1 MASLNPIRNLLVMS
15 AVAITTLATTACGL
29 QAKDSAQKQISA
41 LDRKAEKMK
50 QQIRNTPSAI
60 NLEERGTIYYIS
72 AEGDDSNSGLS
83 PEQAIRSLEK
93 LNSLEL
99 KPNDCVLFRRG
110 DLWRGRLQA
119 KVGVCYSAYGKGEKP
134 RIYGSPYDAAKV
146 GRWVE
151 TEAKNVYMYDGELS
165 ADIGTLI
172 FNHGEANAF
181 KVMMIRQE
189 DGSTLHIETREPFA
203 SYRDLKRDLEFYHDY
218 KGAKRVYLYS
228 AEGNPAERFS
238 SIELSPRG
246 NIIQATHNTTF
257 DNLCIKYGGSH
268 GIGCGTTN
276 NLTVTNCELG
286 WIGGSIQAE
295 DIFGRNHPTRF
306 GNAIEIYGGC
316 DNFRVENCYIYQVYD
331 AAITHQHQGDTEHPL
346 TMSNILYANN
356 LIEDCVYSIEY
367 FLGRDSN
374 PIQAHLMENIL
385 IKGNIMR
392 RAGYGWGKQRPDK
405 ECPAHIKSWDHH
417 TNNARNFIIEGN
429 IFDRCTHNLLNI
441 TARRKESIPTMQGN
455 TYIQHRGA
463 MAGSMGHEAKKY
475 TFDEKT
481 QSMLSELFGENAA
494 TIIFVEE

>member
-1 MASLNPIRNLLVMS
+1 MASHHSIRNLFVMT

-110 DLWRGRLQA
+110 DLWRGRLRA
-119 KVGVCYSAYGKGEKP
+119 RTGVSYSAYGKGEKP
-134 RIYGSPYDAAKV
+134 RIYGSPYDAATT

-165 ADIGTLI
+165 SDIGTLV

-189 DGSTLHIETREPFA
+189 DGSTLHIDTREPFA
-203 SYRDLKRDLEFYHDY
+203 SYRDLKRDLDFYHDY
-218 KGAKRVYLYS
+218 KGEKRVYLYS

-246 NIIQATHNTTF
+246 NIIQATHDTTF

-268 GIGCGTTN
+268 GIGGGTTN
-276 NLTVTNCELG
+276 NLTITNCELG
-286 WIGGSIQAE
+286 WIGGSIQAD

-316 DNFRVENCYIYQVYD
+316 NNFRVENCYIYQVYD
-331 AAITHQHQGDTEHPL
+331 AAITHQHQGDTEQAL
-346 TMSNILYANN
+346 TMSNILYTNN

-367 FLGRDSN
+367 FLGRDDTNQS
-374 PIQAHLMENIL
+374 HYMENIL
-385 IKGNIMR
+385 IEGNLMR

-417 TNNARNFIIEGN
+417 TNNARNFLIRN
-429 IFDRCTHNLLNI
+429 NTFDRCTHNLLNI
-441 TARRKESIPTMQGN
+441 AARRKESLPTMQGN

-463 MAGSMGHEAKKY
+463 KAGSLGYEVKKY
-475 TFDEKT
+475 SFDEST
-481 QSMLSELFGENAA
+481 QGVLCELFGESNA
-494 TIIFVEE
+494 TIIFAEE

>member
-15 AVAITTLATTACGL
+15 AVAITILIITACGL
-29 QAKDSAQKQISA
+29 QTKDSAQKQISA
-41 LDRKAEKMK
+41 LDRKAEKLK
-50 QQIRNTPSAI
+50 RQIRNTPSAI
-60 NLEERGTIYYIS
+60 NLDERGAIYYIS
-72 AEGDDSNSGLS
+72 TEGDDSNSGLS

-110 DLWRGRLQA
+110 DLWRGRLRA
-119 KVGVCYSAYGKGEKP
+119 KTGVSYSAYGKGEKP

-151 TEAKNVYMYDGELS
+151 TEAKNIYMYDGELS
-165 ADIGTLI
+165 SDIGTLV

-246 NIIQATHNTTF
+246 NIIQATHDTTF

-268 GIGCGTTN
+268 GIGGGTTN
-276 NLTVTNCELG
+276 NLTITNCELG
-286 WIGGSIQAE
+286 WIGGSIQAD

-367 FLGRDSN
+367 FLGRDN
-374 PIQAHLMENIL
+374 TIQTHLMENIL

-417 TNNARNFIIEGN
+417 TNNARNFLIKN
-429 IFDRCTHNLLNI
+429 NTFDRCTHNLLNI
-441 TARRKESIPTMQGN
+441 AARRKESLPTMQSN
-455 TYIQHRGA
+455 TYIQPRGA

-475 TFDEKT
+475 TFDEST
-481 QSMLSELFGENAA
+481 QGVLSELFGENAA